1 MTSIDS
7 NDAYTNTCTNL
18 QNAGGYVLTNDL
30 DGNGDALGRAL
41 LTGEIV
47 SNKLE

>member
-7 NDAYTNTCTNL
+7 NAYTNTCTNL

-30 DGNGDALGRAL
+30 DGNGDATIPRAL
-41 LTGEIV
+41 LTG
-47 SNKLE
+47 NCF